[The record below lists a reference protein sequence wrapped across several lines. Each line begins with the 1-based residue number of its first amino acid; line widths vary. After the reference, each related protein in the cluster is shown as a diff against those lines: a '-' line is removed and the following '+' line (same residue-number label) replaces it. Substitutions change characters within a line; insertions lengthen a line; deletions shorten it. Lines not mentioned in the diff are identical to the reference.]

1 MIDIDWV
8 EHSLSLWEFFIVCS
22 NLSGYCLLNLLL
34 TRCHYNNNEK
44 YLWNCVLFCCI
55 LQFLDCFWPKWKWK
69 WCFLATFDCVA
80 NDLLCLYSCCCCC
93 CCCNP
98 FACCKTNQRCCLLL
112 WGTGSELQHRT
123 MSCIQ
128 WQSQR
133 KWNCKKS
140 HSQQAVTAVENSERG
155 EYKEWFVFTFL
166 NIFRS
171 L

>member
-1 MIDIDWV
+1 MGNIY
-8 EHSLSLWEFFIVCS
+8 EIVFYFVVFHNFLTVSDRCGNENAVFS
-22 NLSGYCLLNLLL
+22 PLL
-34 TRCHYNNNEK
+34 T
-44 YLWNCVLFCCI
+44 VF
-55 LQFLDCFWPKWKWK
+55 
-69 WCFLATFDCVA
+69 CVA
-80 NDLLCLYSCCCCC
+80 NDLLCLCCCCCC

-140 HSQQAVTAVENSERG
+140 HSQQAVTAVENCERG
-155 EYKEWFVFTFL
+155 SIKSSLFCTPL
-166 NIFRS
+166 NIFTT